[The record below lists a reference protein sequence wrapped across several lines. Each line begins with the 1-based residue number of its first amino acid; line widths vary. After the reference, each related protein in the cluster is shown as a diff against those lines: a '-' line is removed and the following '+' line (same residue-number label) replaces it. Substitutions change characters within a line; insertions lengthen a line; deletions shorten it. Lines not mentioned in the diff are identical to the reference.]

1 MTVAVARVTRTVRVI
16 ISIIAPQRI
25 DLYDVCSDRR
35 VALLSP
41 SVVCVKIPWPDFVS
55 PIRSLHPCLYRFLY
69 PIAG

>member
-16 ISIIAPQRI
+16 ISIIAPRRI
-25 DLYDVCSDRR
+25 DPYDVCSDRR

-55 PIRSLHPCLYRFLY
+55 PIHSLHPCLYRFLY
-69 PIAG
+69 LIAG

>member
-16 ISIIAPQRI
+16 ISIIAPRRI

-41 SVVCVKIPWPDFVS
+41 SVVCVKIP
-55 PIRSLHPCLYRFLY
+55 
-69 PIAG
+69 